1 MPNCQIRMRFY
12 GLYRDIQYNKE
23 EIAWSEYTEAIKNNA
38 YNPIFEKGKI
48 FTVKYHCE
56 EIGFIAMEI

>member
-12 GLYRDIQYNKE
+12 GLYRGIQYNKE

-38 YNPIFEKGKI
+38 YNPIFEKAKI
-48 FTVKYHCE
+48 FTVKYHC
-56 EIGFIAMEI
+56 